1 MASTATATA
10 TAAASPRLAFPLLSA
25 PSSSSSSSS
34 SNTLRFLLRR
44 RRASRLLAVAA
55 FKKLSEASPV
65 PIPQEP
71 TQALVDEDTLP
82 PKPGVYGVYD
92 PAGELQFVGI
102 SRNVRASVEGHRRKV
117 PANLCASVKVR
128 HRLSCLSMYHH
139 IITVY
144 APNYISLDL
153 ALELN
158 RYYFTFK
165 LAWLGIVNLGKLIHA
180 NLGH

>member
-1 MASTATATA
+1 MASTATAA
-10 TAAASPRLAFPLLSA
+10 VSLRLAFPLLSTPA
-25 PSSSSSSSS
+25 CSASS
-34 SNTLRFLLRR
+34 SNTLRFPLRR
-44 RRASRLLAVAA
+44 RRASRSLAVAA

-65 PIPQEP
+65 AIPEEP
-71 TQALVDEDTLP
+71 TQPLVDEDALP

>member
-1 MASTATATA
+1 MAMASTA

-25 PSSSSSSSS
+25 PASS
-34 SNTLRFLLRR
+34 SNTPRFPLRR
-44 RRASRLLAVAA
+44 RRASRPLAVAA

-71 TQALVDEDTLP
+71 TQPLVDEDTLP

-117 PANLCASVKVR
+117 PANLCASVKV
-128 HRLSCLSMYHH
+128 
-139 IITVY
+139 TVSDEET
-144 APNYISLDL
+144 PD
-153 ALELN
+153 
-158 RYYFTFK
+158 
-165 LAWLGIVNLGKLIHA
+165 
-180 NLGH
+180 